1 MKTRSFSL
9 FAFVVL
15 VACFAA
21 GAAERLPLSI
31 AVFDFESRDPANKD
45 LGKQIAN
52 LVTVHLSV
60 DPNLITVE
68 RAELAKILG
77 EQELGLSGT
86 VSAASAA
93 KVGQLTGAKVL
104 VTGRAFTVDKEQ
116 IYVAK
121 IMSTETGRVFGELAK
136 GAMATPVTELAEQL
150 AKKISATV
158 DAKGESLVAKVQT
171 REDRVT
177 ALKAGIKATKLPV
190 VSVKVPEVHF
200 GSPTVDPAAQTELM
214 LILKQTGF
222 ELVDD
227 QSKSVADIEI
237 TGEAFSEAGVR
248 HGNLISCKARVEIKV
263 RERSSGKILIAERQ
277 VSVAVDLSEQIA
289 AKSALANAAAE
300 LAMRVVPQLA
310 K

>member
-1 MKTRSFSL
+1 MNLRTSLAPVILALASFTT
-9 FAFVVL
+9 
-15 VACFAA
+15 FAA
-21 GAAERLPLSI
+21 DRPPLSI
-31 AVFDFESRDPANKD
+31 AVFDFESRDAANQD

-52 LVTVHLSV
+52 LVTVQLSV

-68 RAELAKILG
+68 RAELAKVLG

-86 VSAASAA
+86 VSAGSAA

-104 VTGRAFTVDKEQ
+104 VTGRAFMVDKEQ
-116 IYVAK
+116 VIVAK

-136 GAMATPVTELAEQL
+136 GTKATPVTELAEQL

-177 ALKAGIKATKLPV
+177 ALKAGIKATKLPT
-190 VSVKVPEVHF
+190 VSVKIPEIHI
-200 GSPTVDPAAQTELM
+200 GAPTVDPAAQTELM

-222 ELVDD
+222 ELLDD
-227 QSKSVADIEI
+227 QSKTVADIEI
-237 TGEAFSEAGVR
+237 TGEAFSEAAVR
-248 HGNLISCKARVEIKV
+248 RGNLVSCKARVEIKV

-277 VSVAVDLSEQIA
+277 VAVAVDLAEHVA

-300 LAMRVVPQLA
+300 LAMRIVPQLA